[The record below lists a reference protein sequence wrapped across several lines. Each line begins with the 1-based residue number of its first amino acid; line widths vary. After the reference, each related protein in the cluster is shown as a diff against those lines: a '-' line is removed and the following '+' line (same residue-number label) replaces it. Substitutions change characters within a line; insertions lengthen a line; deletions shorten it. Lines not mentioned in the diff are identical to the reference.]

1 MFRIDFIP
9 LLLLL
14 YISLVSNTQKHQEQK
29 LKTHEAL
36 TEALLWAGS
45 GVSSLIDLVLD
56 VQKWSAQ
63 SSNSHGGKVW
73 CWEIPE
79 IQSGWNIS
87 YKRYNPFISWF
98 FRKFSEA
105 PKYWTEFVRAS
116 NLHIKQIHG
125 YSWRVTFDGG
135 KSLKITLNNLNGFF
149 THTRT
154 PPHPLQSDR
163 KVTFCE
169 GFSFVVTTRNVNQNK
184 FIQRSLLFKCL
195 FYKWDERKKMLN
207 H

>member
-1 MFRIDFIP
+1 MLRRD
-9 LLLLL
+9 
-14 YISLVSNTQKHQEQK
+14 VQKAKSKNFQTSRK
-29 LKTHEAL
+29 KMKTHEAIL
-36 TEALLWAGS
+36 NFEALLWAGS

-79 IQSGWNIS
+79 IQSGWHIS
-87 YKRYNPFISWF
+87 YEIYNPFISWF
-98 FRKFSEA
+98 FRKFSKA
-105 PKYWTEFVRAS
+105 PKWWTEFVRAS

-135 KSLKITLNNLNGFF
+135 KSLKITLNNLNGFKG
-149 THTRT
+149 HP
-154 PPHPLQSDR
+154 PPHLLQSDR
-163 KVTFCE
+163 MVTFCE
-169 GFSFVVTTRNVNQNK
+169 GFSFVVTTRNVIQNK

-195 FYKWDERKKMLN
+195 F
-207 H
+207 